1 MKIIQFKNVLIHI
14 ERTLKIV
21 LYRYCFMLLR
31 NNIYLNKKNYVVF
44 SISYRKIYLYQL
56 EKDIKQGENVYNLE
70 PMTLN
75 DKNIA
80 LNIIISKLKNLH

>member
-14 ERTLKIV
+14 ERTLKII

-44 SISYRKIYLYQL
+44 SISYRKTYLYQR
-56 EKDIKQGENVYNLE
+56 EKYIKLGENVYNLE
-70 PMTLN
+70 PMILS
-75 DKNIA
+75 DRNIA
-80 LNIIISKLKNLH
+80 LNNIISKLKNLH